1 MTVNS
6 DCFRDATGSL
16 DRRRFERLM
25 GETARKAR
33 TMAFH
38 LTMNASDAEDL
49 LQETYLKAWRGF
61 ASYVPGRPFLNWLL
75 RIMQRVNLDI
85 RRRANPV
92 RRADSLQALAQGLDG
107 EPQELAVKD
116 LSPLPDEAVMRDAL
130 RADLLDAIYELPD
143 VYRKAILL
151 CDLEGHTYSEIAEL
165 EATTIGTIRSRI
177 HRGRRLLRESILR
190 RQSLA
195 GEEVESLCLN

>member
-1 MTVNS
+1 
-6 DCFRDATGSL
+6 
-16 DRRRFERLM
+16 
-25 GETARKAR
+25 
-33 TMAFH
+33 
-38 LTMNASDAEDL
+38 
-49 LQETYLKAWRGF
+49 
-61 ASYVPGRPFLNWLL
+61 
-75 RIMQRVNLDI
+75 MQRVNLDI